1 MRYHMER
8 PTKEQIRTLP
18 LYIGLGMLDI
28 KIIENETD
36 AEDALK
42 ALENEVCL
50 GFDTESKPIFLKGEV
65 SPGPTL
71 IQLAT
76 ESRAFLFPT
85 RFPCAVSSAGKIL
98 SNPNIKKVGFGLNG
112 DNKELRDKLNIHI
125 ANTEDLSVKL
135 KKLAEEKNRIGARA
149 AVAMVLK
156 ARLGK
161 GAQKSNWG
169 AYPLKNNQI
178 IYAANDAHSAI
189 CVEISLRGNL
199 EVIEKS

>member
-1 MRYHMER
+1 MER
-8 PTKEQIRTLP
+8 PTKEQIRALP
-18 LYIGLGMLDI
+18 MYMGLGLLDI

-36 AEDALK
+36 AEYALK

-50 GFDTESKPIFLKGEV
+50 GFDTESKPIFIKGDV

-76 ESRAFLFPT
+76 ESQAYLFPT
-85 RFPCAVSSAGKIL
+85 RFPFALSSAGKIL

-112 DNKELRDKLNIHI
+112 DNKELRDKFSIDI
-125 ANTEDLSVKL
+125 VNTEDLSVKL
-135 KKLAEEKNRIGARA
+135 KKLAGEKNRIGARA
-149 AVAMVLK
+149 GVAMVLK

-169 AYPLKNNQI
+169 AYPLKDNQV

-189 CVEISLRGNL
+189 CIELSL
-199 EVIEKS
+199 